1 MNTTCATGIILSC
14 AGLVTVVSMIIYSLV
29 SLPSLM
35 QNEMFR
41 NQVNSV
47 SQMLYGVDFDEFMEE
62 VYGYSFEK

>member
-1 MNTTCATGIILSC
+1 
-14 AGLVTVVSMIIYSLV
+14 MIIYSLV